1 MSGYVEAGY
10 VIALGSLS
18 AYAVSLV
25 VRERAARSRLP
36 QSRGAATGAT
46 STARSGGTGDQA

>member
-10 VIALGSLS
+10 LISLGSLS

-36 QSRGAATGAT
+36 RSSDAADRAVST
-46 STARSGGTGDQA
+46 SGPSAGERS